1 MGENEEVVLF
11 RLSEV
16 EKRMDKLEEKEEKR
30 TEEQSIIQ
38 KAIIEIQLSSKLTAE
53 TLAKLENRFEKL
65 ASGSTDKWFKLFE
78 KMIVILAAIIGAL
91 LGTKLM

>member
-11 RLSEV
+11 RLGEV